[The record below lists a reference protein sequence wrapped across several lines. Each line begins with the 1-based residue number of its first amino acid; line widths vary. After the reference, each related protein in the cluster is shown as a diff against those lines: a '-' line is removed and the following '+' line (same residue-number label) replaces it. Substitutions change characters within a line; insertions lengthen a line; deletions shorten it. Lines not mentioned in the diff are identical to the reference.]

1 MTALEDCH
9 ARGFMFKVFGG
20 CNDLK
25 RQVNECLTA
34 ERVKKS
40 KRNRETGQEKRARI
54 EAVWAKM
61 DEGDYSAL
69 EGFVKK

>member
-1 MTALEDCH
+1 MSALEECH
-9 ARGFMFKVFGG
+9 SRSFISKVFGG

-25 RQVNECLTA
+25 RQVNECLAA
-34 ERVKKS
+34 ERAKKS
-40 KRNRETGQEKRARI
+40 KKNRETGQEKRARI
-54 EAVWAKM
+54 EAVWKKM